1 VKPVTYSKAI
11 QTSTSMST
19 STSDLDSEDERDT
32 VRRWKK
38 GEGGSGRETEE
49 DMRQRILEEL
59 EEERRNLERE
69 LKELKAK
76 SEEQRVTGRPR
87 NAMCADVAD
96 LSNEQK
102 QAIFATPEFSA
113 FIEESTRIVQRA
125 LSDGYDYIK
134 DYTVGI
140 DTTL

>member
-1 VKPVTYSKAI
+1 MKPVTYSKAI

-76 SEEQRVTGRPR
+76 SEEQRITGRP
-87 NAMCADVAD
+87 
-96 LSNEQK
+96 
-102 QAIFATPEFSA
+102 
-113 FIEESTRIVQRA
+113 
-125 LSDGYDYIK
+125 
-134 DYTVGI
+134 
-140 DTTL
+140 

>member
-1 VKPVTYSKAI
+1 
-11 QTSTSMST
+11 
-19 STSDLDSEDERDT
+19 
-32 VRRWKK
+32 
-38 GEGGSGRETEE
+38 
-49 DMRQRILEEL
+49 MRQRILEEL

>member
-38 GEGGSGRETEE
+38 SEGGSGRETEE

-76 SEEQRVTGRPR
+76 SEEQRITGRP
-87 NAMCADVAD
+87 
-96 LSNEQK
+96 
-102 QAIFATPEFSA
+102 
-113 FIEESTRIVQRA
+113 
-125 LSDGYDYIK
+125 
-134 DYTVGI
+134 
-140 DTTL
+140 